1 MANGADPTRY
11 PTAATTKTILAP
23 TASINGPVATTP
35 NGPVR
40 NISPTAADSTLERNA
55 AGVRVVMTV
64 KIGAPV
70 RGATN
75 PCKTSTA
82 ATPTAGRGT
91 PSKSF
96 GNDATTNPAATR
108 CDVTSRRTT
117 RQARSTTRRHTIRT
131 TRKRL

>member
-23 TASINGPVATTP
+23 TALISGPAATGP

-40 NISPTAADSTLERNA
+40 NISPTAADSTLVRNA
-55 AGVRVVMTV
+55 AGVRVVRMV

-75 PCKTSTA
+75 PCKTKTA
-82 ATPTAGRGT
+82 ATPTAGRGM
-91 PSKSF
+91 PSNSL
-96 GNDATTNPAATR
+96 GNDASTKPAAPTW
-108 CDVTSRRTT
+108 SAANRRTT
-117 RQARSTTRRHTIRT
+117 TGTAGSPSSD
-131 TRKRL
+131 